1 MDTWKEIP
9 PDSDFTIHNLPFGIF
24 SSPLR
29 HHRVGV
35 AIGEDILDLAA
46 FNAMSLLEDIDIRP
60 EILTENSLNSFITL
74 GKKVTTQ
81 VRTFIQQQ
89 LCDQSSPL
97 KEYPNLFVK
106 QRNVTMHLPVEIG
119 DYTDFYS
126 SLEHATNVGKL
137 FRDPDNALLP
147 NWRHLPVAYHGRS
160 SSVVVSGTHFN
171 RPKGQILD
179 QDNLPVFKPSSQ
191 LDFELEMAFIVGK
204 DSVLGDSISTSEAE
218 EYIFGLVLLN
228 DWSARD
234 IQKWEYVPL
243 GPFLG
248 KNFATSISPWVVPLE
263 ALEPFKVQ
271 GPEQIPRP
279 MHYLDYSGASNYDI
293 QLEAGLIPA
302 GGDETVISRCNT
314 SSLYWNMKQ
323 QLAHH
328 TVNGCNVRIGDLM
341 ASGTIS
347 GPHPGSFGSLLELT
361 DGGKVPVSLMNGRD
375 LTFLEDYD
383 TVILR
388 AKAEREN
395 YRVGFGEVTGQVL
408 PASK

>member
-1 MDTWKEIP
+1 MIAWKEIP
-9 PDSDFTIHNLPFGIF
+9 SDSDFTIHNLPFGIF
-24 SSPLR
+24 SSPRR

-46 FNAMSLLEDIDIRP
+46 FNAMSLLEDIEIRP
-60 EILTENSLNSFITL
+60 EILTENSLNSFIAL
-74 GKKVTTQ
+74 GKNVTTQ

-89 LCDQSSPL
+89 LCDPSSPL

-126 SLEHATNVGKL
+126 SLEHATNVGRL
-137 FRDPDNALLP
+137 FRGPDNALLP

-160 SSVVVSGTHFN
+160 SSVVVSGTHFHL
-171 RPKGQILD
+171 PKGQILD
-179 QDNLPVFKPSSQ
+179 QDNLPGFHPSRQ

-204 DSVLGDSISTSEAE
+204 DSVLGGSISTSEAE

-263 ALEPFKVQ
+263 ALEPFKVH

-279 MHYLDYSGASNYDI
+279 MHYLDYSGPSNYDI
-293 QLEAGLIPA
+293 QLEAGLLPA
-302 GGDETVISRCNT
+302 GGDETVISQSNT
-314 SSLYWNMKQ
+314 RYLYWNMKQ

-347 GPHPGSFGSLLELT
+347 GPQPGSYGSLLELT
-361 DGGKVPVSLMNGRD
+361 AGGKVPVRLKNGRN

-395 YRVGFGEVTGQVL
+395 YRVGFGEVSGQVL
-408 PASK
+408 PATK